1 MTRVLLVTCMLALA
15 VPAVAA
21 NSAYDPTKAGHP
33 IRVMAYILHPVG
45 VILDH
50 LIFRPAW
57 KLSQNE
63 EIRYL
68 VGAEQPEP
76 MTETGANPF
85 LEPYSEEP

>member
-1 MTRVLLVTCMLALA
+1 MLALA

-21 NSAYDPTKAGHP
+21 NRPYEPTEAGHP
-33 IRVMAYILHPVG
+33 IRVAAYILHPVG

-63 EIRYL
+63 AVRYM
-68 VGAEQPEP
+68 VGGEEPEP
-76 MTETGANPF
+76 VTEPGVNPF